1 VAGLGVHLHGGQ
13 PTGYLHAAARALP
26 HLKSL
31 SEHLVRVRVRARAR
45 VRARVRVRV
54 RARDGVRGQ
63 GSGVRGQGSGVRGQ
77 ARARARALAL
87 ARVRVWVAGLQGC
100 AARLAAH
107 AQYAPV
113 AALQLDLDR
122 ARAHRQLHLAN
133 VRMFYVGRLQAAH
146 GTRVRRR
153 RDVRV
158 GGRDRDGA

>member
-1 VAGLGVHLHGGQ
+1 
-13 PTGYLHAAARALP
+13 
-26 HLKSL
+26 
-31 SEHLVRVRVRARAR
+31 
-45 VRARVRVRV
+45 
-54 RARDGVRGQ
+54 
-63 GSGVRGQGSGVRGQ
+63 
-77 ARARARALAL
+77 
-87 ARVRVWVAGLQGC
+87 LQGC
-100 AARLAAH
+100 TARLAAH

-158 GGRDRDGA
+158 GCRDRDGARVEVRVGVRGRDRDGDRVEVRVRA